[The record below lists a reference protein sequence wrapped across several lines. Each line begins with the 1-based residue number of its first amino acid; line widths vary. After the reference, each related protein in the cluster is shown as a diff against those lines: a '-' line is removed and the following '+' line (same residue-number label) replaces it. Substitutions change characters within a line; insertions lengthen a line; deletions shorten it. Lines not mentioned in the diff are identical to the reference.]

1 MNNEMAYL
9 LGMITG
15 NGEIQRGLNETTIVI
30 EIPHKK
36 LETEFEKDVSI
47 YVKAS
52 ITDIREVIEPLVG
65 IGLRFSQSVNV
76 SFISFSKPNEDYL
89 IREIVRYIGG
99 ATSHNNVRIASEVF
113 DFTLDERKQFIKGFA
128 DVTGYIRK
136 SNYFFNKEMHRVY
149 FEIPQNWNLVTDFC
163 NLLKSVD
170 IPVQNIDWGH
180 PNMRDGNLKK
190 YNEGKKDFWK
200 KEHQVKVWANEYK
213 TIGFAVIH
221 KNEALEEFA
230 QQQVLF
236 IKLQHKKVSDVTHR
250 YYWEMI
256 GKKKLKPLHPG
267 ENDESIPE
275 EIRGKHY
282 DSWKEIA
289 GDLGYKE
296 DGEGE

>member
-36 LETEFEKDVSI
+36 LETEFEKDVSV

-52 ITDIREVIEPLVG
+52 ITDIREIIEPLVG
-65 IGLRFSQSVNV
+65 AGLRFNQSTNV
-76 SFISFSKPNEDYL
+76 SYISFTKPNEDYL
-89 IREIVRYIGG
+89 MREIVRHIGG
-99 ATSHNNVRIASEVF
+99 ATSHNNVRISSEVF
-113 DFTLDERKQFIKGFA
+113 EFTLDERKQFIKGFA

-136 SNYFFNKEMHRVY
+136 SNYFFDKEMHRVY
-149 FEIPQNWNLVTDFC
+149 FEIPQNWELVIDFC

-170 IPVQNIDWGH
+170 IPVQNIDWAH

-200 KEHQVKVWANEYK
+200 KEHQVKVWANEYEP
-213 TIGFAVIH
+213 IGFAVIH
-221 KNEALEEFA
+221 KNEALEKFA
-230 QQQVLF
+230 HEQ
-236 IKLQHKKVSDVTHR
+236 ISYIESQHKKVSDVTHR

-256 GKKKLKPLHPG
+256 GKKKIKPIHPT
-267 ENDESIPE
+267 ESDEFIPE
-275 EIRGKHY
+275 EIRGNHY

-289 GDLGYKE
+289 NDLGYKE
-296 DGEGE
+296 DGEDE

>member
-9 LGMITG
+9 LGMIMG
-15 NGEIQRGLNETTIVI
+15 NGEIQRGLSETTIVI

-65 IGLRFSQSVNV
+65 IGLRFSQSANV
-76 SFISFSKPNEDYL
+76 SYISFTKANEDYL
-89 IREIVRYIGG
+89 MREIIRYVGG
-99 ATSHNNVRIASEVF
+99 ATSHNNVRIATEVF

-136 SNYFFNKEMHRVY
+136 SNYFFDKEMHRVY
-149 FEIPQNWNLVTDFC
+149 FEIPQNWKLVTDFC

-170 IPVQNIDWGH
+170 IPVQNIDWAH

-190 YNEGKKDFWK
+190 YSEGKVDFWK
-200 KEHQVKVWANEYK
+200 KEHQVKVWANEYEP
-213 TIGFAVIH
+213 IGFAVIH

-230 QQQVLF
+230 REQILF
-236 IKLQHKKVSDVTHR
+236 IETQHKSVYDVTHR
-250 YYWEMI
+250 YYWEMV
-256 GKKKLKPLHPG
+256 GKKKEKPIHPG
-267 ENDESIPE
+267 EKDEFIPE

-282 DSWKEIA
+282 NSWKEIA
-289 GDLGYKE
+289 SDLGYKE
-296 DGEGE
+296 DKNK

>member
-36 LETEFEKDVSI
+36 LETEFEKDVSV

-52 ITDIREVIEPLVG
+52 ITDIREIIEPLVG
-65 IGLRFSQSVNV
+65 AGLRFNQSTNV
-76 SFISFSKPNEDYL
+76 SYISFTKPNEDYL
-89 IREIVRYIGG
+89 MREIIRHIGG
-99 ATSHNNVRIASEVF
+99 ATSHNNIRISDEVLK
-113 DFTLDERKQFIKGFA
+113 FTLDERKQFIKGFA

-149 FEIPQNWNLVTDFC
+149 FEIPQNWKLVTDFC

-170 IPVQNIDWGH
+170 IPVQNIDWAH

-200 KEHQVKVWANEYK
+200 KEHQVKVWANEYEP
-213 TIGFAVIH
+213 IGFAVIH
-221 KNEALEEFA
+221 KDEALE
-230 QQQVLF
+230 
-236 IKLQHKKVSDVTHR
+236 KLAHEQIVYIESQHKKVSDVTHR

-256 GKKKLKPLHPG
+256 GKKKVKSIHPA
-267 ENDESIPE
+267 ENDEFIPE
-275 EIRGKHY
+275 EIRGNHY

-289 GDLGYKE
+289 YDLGYNKNGE
-296 DGEGE
+296 DY